1 MVSMYLR
8 SSFSSNKRKIRFP
21 SGFKIF
27 KLGALL
33 FLVFFPRP
41 PAVFE
46 RSSEVPFQNTA
57 ILRFEIYYSCP
68 MLTQQPFIADD
79 LPARELLSLKKACM
93 VFYDASGALAWQD
106 LEVLNPFK
114 KPPPFS
120 AGWSN

>member
-1 MVSMYLR
+1 
-8 SSFSSNKRKIRFP
+8 
-21 SGFKIF
+21 
-27 KLGALL
+27 
-33 FLVFFPRP
+33 
-41 PAVFE
+41 
-46 RSSEVPFQNTA
+46 
-57 ILRFEIYYSCP
+57 

-120 AGWSN
+120 AGWSNWYVMWLFEMPWVEIMENYMDVSENSGTPKWMVCNGKPY